1 MQLLS
6 IKLVC
11 LFIIFGGLQP
21 TQLSALYEK
30 FSEMLV
36 LSSNSDY
43 HPNQIFLFSKV
54 FGTNTTMNF
63 HDNKEVFWIHFSSQ
77 EYWSGFSS
85 LVLWNLASNGVLW
98 HLQYL
103 NLFPPLFFFIS
114 GHDSHN
120 WHNLRGIRTNFV
132 TCYEYR
138 YYTSAKYKRQINS
151 ILKFLVSLR
160 ANHPKCRQLMFKRC
174 KWYWSNLTCTKRVL
188 C

>member
-63 HDNKEVFWIHFSSQ
+63 HDNKEVF
-77 EYWSGFSS
+77 GFI
-85 LVLWNLASNGVLW
+85 
-98 HLQYL
+98 
-103 NLFPPLFFFIS
+103 FPPKNIEVGSHLSFCGTWPRMVCYDICSIWICSHRLFFIS

-120 WHNLRGIRTNFV
+120 WHNLHGIRTNFV
-132 TCYEYR
+132 TCFEYR

-174 KWYWSNLTCTKRVL
+174 KWYWSNLKCTKRVL

>member
-43 HPNQIFLFSKV
+43 HPNNFFLFSYV

-63 HDNKEVFWIHFSSQ
+63 HDNKDMFWIHFSSQ
-77 EYWSGFSS
+77 E
-85 LVLWNLASNGVLW
+85 
-98 HLQYL
+98 
-103 NLFPPLFFFIS
+103 
-114 GHDSHN
+114 D
-120 WHNLRGIRTNFV
+120 
-132 TCYEYR
+132 
-138 YYTSAKYKRQINS
+138 
-151 ILKFLVSLR
+151 
-160 ANHPKCRQLMFKRC
+160 
-174 KWYWSNLTCTKRVL
+174 
-188 C
+188 

>member
-21 TQLSALYEK
+21 TQLSALYGK
-30 FSEMLV
+30 FFEMLV

-43 HPNQIFLFSKV
+43 HPNKKKYFLMFLEQTQQWIFMIIKIC
-54 FGTNTTMNF
+54 FGS
-63 HDNKEVFWIHFSSQ
+63 I
-77 EYWSGFSS
+77 
-85 LVLWNLASNGVLW
+85 
-98 HLQYL
+98 
-103 NLFPPLFFFIS
+103 FPPKKIEVGSHPSFCWTWPRMACCDICSIWICSHRLFFIS

-174 KWYWSNLTCTKRVL
+174 KWCWSNFTCTKRVL